1 MESNVQNDLQAK
13 AGNKKFAA
21 VYAPTES
28 PVVSPFD
35 PRQSGKLTRLQLS
48 ALEGLHQNCALRM
61 SDVLGVELRSS
72 VDVTLASVEQVTG
85 AELLD
90 RIADPSYLLF
100 LRTSFGATA
109 LLQFDLS
116 LAFTLLDVLLGGS
129 AVESPEPRALTEIE
143 YGILDPIGRDTARAL
158 QEGWQSAIAASFQ
171 LDRPAQKNE
180 ISSRLPVGDR
190 LVAASF
196 QIRFQKAEGRL
207 LAVFPAQ
214 ASTALLRKLET
225 HESAPTPTPTLDHG
239 KVQERLLEG
248 TFNAELLLPKSLVS
262 FRQLNNLQVGD
273 VLMLDV
279 SATTQMEIRVA
290 GQHRFMAA
298 PVRSGD
304 KRGAQVTRVLSMVP
318 AEEDKKT

>member
-1 MESNVQNDLQAK
+1 MDSDMQNDMQAK
-13 AGNKKFAA
+13 AGNRKFAA

-35 PRQSGKLTRLQLS
+35 PRQSGKLTRAQLS
-48 ALEGLHQNCALRM
+48 AVEALHQSCALRM
-61 SDVLGVELRSS
+61 SDALGIELRSTVEVS
-72 VDVTLASVEQVTG
+72 LASVEQVSG

-90 RIADPSYLLF
+90 RIADPAYLLF

-116 LAFTLLDVLLGGS
+116 LVFMLLDVLLGGS
-129 AVESPEPRALTEIE
+129 AAEATEPRALTEIE
-143 YGILDPIGRDTARAL
+143 YRILDPIARDTARAL
-158 QEGWQSAIAASFQ
+158 QESWQSAMVASFQ

-180 ISSRLPVGDR
+180 VSSRVPVGDR
-190 LVAASF
+190 LLTVTF

-214 ASTALLRKLET
+214 ASAALLRKLET
-225 HESAPTPTPTLDHG
+225 QESAPAPAPSLDHG
-239 KVQERLLEG
+239 KVQERLLES

-273 VLMLDV
+273 VLLLEV
-279 SATTQMEIRVA
+279 PANTQMEVRVA
-290 GQHRFMAA
+290 GRHRFMAS
-298 PVRSGD
+298 PVRCGN
-304 KRGAQVTRVLSMVP
+304 KRGAQVTKILSIVP
-318 AEEDKKT
+318 TEEEKKK

>member
-1 MESNVQNDLQAK
+1 MNSNVQNDTQANPN
-13 AGNKKFAA
+13 GKKFAA

-35 PRQSGKLTRLQLS
+35 PRQSGKLTRAQLNV
-48 ALEGLHQNCALRM
+48 LEALHQNCAARM
-61 SDVLGVELRSS
+61 SDSLGVDLRSTVNVS
-72 VDVTLASVEQVTG
+72 LASVEQVTG

-129 AVESPEPRALTEIE
+129 AVETPEPRALTEIE
-143 YGILDPIGRDTARAL
+143 YGILDPIARNTVLSL
-158 QEGWQSAIAASFQ
+158 QEGWQSAIIASFQ
-171 LDRPAQKNE
+171 VDRSAQKNE
-180 ISSRLPVGDR
+180 VSSRLPVGDR
-190 LVAASF
+190 LLAVAF

-214 ASTALLRKLET
+214 ASAGLLRKLET
-225 HESAPTPTPTLDHG
+225 HESAPAPAPTTDHG
-239 KVQERLLEG
+239 KVQERLLES
-248 TFNAELLLPKSLVS
+248 TFEAELLLPKSLVS

-273 VLMLDV
+273 VLMLEV
-279 SATTQMEIRVA
+279 AASTQMEVRIA

-298 PVRSGD
+298 PVRSGN
-304 KRGAQVTRVLSMVP
+304 KRGAQIIKVLSTVP
-318 AEEDKKT
+318 TEEDKKK